1 MPYVKKEYHISDDR
15 FFTEKLLTLF
25 TMLACMF
32 YILSTDIS
40 VDSSALNI
48 DLNFNY
54 KVLYALYLEKTV
66 ILKLSR
72 NGGKKHSSENKWKAD
87 KWSE

>member
-1 MPYVKKEYHISDDR
+1 
-15 FFTEKLLTLF
+15 
-25 TMLACMF
+25 MLACMF

-48 DLNFNY
+48 DLNINY

-72 NGGKKHSSENKWKAD
+72 NGGKKHSSENKW
-87 KWSE
+87 SE